1 MATFVYKVR
10 DRTGKIFTGNMDAEN
25 KEAIISELRKKN
37 YFITSIGQKKGI
49 ASFSTEITLFQSVK
63 LEDLTIFYRQFA
75 TMINAGLTIVKCL
88 DILAEQVENKLL
100 VKVLKEVK
108 ENIESGS
115 TLAEAFSKHPK
126 VFSNLYISMIKAGEI
141 GGVLDEVL
149 SRIADLIEKEYALRQ
164 KVKSAMTYPL
174 FVLSAAVLMA
184 IFLLTFILPQ
194 FATVF
199 QSFGAKLPALTMG
212 LITLTRLFNR
222 FWYVFLIVIVA
233 LVFALSAYTKTPT
246 GRMNFDKFKLKA
258 PIFGVILRKTAIVRF
273 TQTLSTL
280 IKSGVPILE
289 ALQVSS
295 ESIGN
300 AVVAL
305 AVTNAKA
312 RIKEGQSISIP
323 LAESGVFP
331 PMVTQMILV
340 GEESGELENML
351 INIATFYNQEVERA
365 VERLTSV
372 IEPIMMAFIS
382 LIIGTMIIA
391 MYLPIFGMMN
401 LVE

>member
-1 MATFVYKVR
+1 MAAFVYKVR
-10 DRTGKIFTGNMDAEN
+10 DRTGKIFTGSIEGESKEIVISKLKEMD
-25 KEAIISELRKKN
+25 
-37 YFITSIGQKKGI
+37 YFVTSIKQGRGSFQ
-49 ASFSTEITLFQSVK
+49 FSTEITLFQSVK

-88 DILAEQVENKLL
+88 DILAEQAENKLL
-100 VKVLKEVK
+100 AKVLKEVK

-149 SRIADLIEKEYALRQ
+149 NRIADLIEKEYALRQ

-174 FVLSAAVLMA
+174 FVLGAAVLMA
-184 IFLLTFILPQ
+184 IFLLIFILPQ

-222 FWYVFLIVIVA
+222 FWYVLLIVIVA
-233 LVFALSAYTKTPT
+233 LVFALLAYTKTPT

-280 IKSGVPILE
+280 IKSGVPILQ

-305 AVTNAKA
+305 AVTDAKE

-401 LVE
+401 LIE